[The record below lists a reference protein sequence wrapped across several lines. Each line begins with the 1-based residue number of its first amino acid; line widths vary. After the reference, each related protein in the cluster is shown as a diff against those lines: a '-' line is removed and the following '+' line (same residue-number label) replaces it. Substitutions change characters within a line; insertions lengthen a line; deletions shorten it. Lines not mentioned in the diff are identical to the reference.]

1 MMFKSMFEKS
11 LFFVNLRNINKL
23 LLSMNKFLNN
33 YFLLSS
39 FVIIFLFSAC
49 KQFERVFIFKN
60 NAVEIKNTEKKIIFN
75 AEFVDINPNNN
86 IVEYGHVWSSV
97 RPVPLLSKDRFSKNG
112 LLDAPKAFNTDFL
125 KPSPDSA
132 YFVRA
137 YAINSV
143 NDTLYTNVQT
153 VKLNLSEIVEINA
166 ISSIETNI
174 YNVKVAINL
183 ESLRYKYP
191 NFNPQGNIICN
202 VIVPSGSAETTT
214 SILLDNIQ
222 ATNVKIYA
230 TAPVGISNRVGQ
242 VIKAEIVFM
251 NGSNATTIKAKDVI
265 L

>member
-1 MMFKSMFEKS
+1 
-11 LFFVNLRNINKL
+11 
-23 LLSMNKFLNN
+23 MNKYLNN
-33 YFLLSS
+33 YTL
-39 FVIIFLFSAC
+39 LFSTFILVILFVFPAC
-49 KQFERVFIFKN
+49 KQYERAFIFKN
-60 NAVEIKNTEKKIIFN
+60 NETEIKNTEKKIIFN
-75 AEFVDINPNNN
+75 AEFVDVNPNNN

-125 KPSPDSA
+125 TPSSDSA

-143 NDTLYTNVQT
+143 NDTLYTDAQT
-153 VKLNLSEIVEINA
+153 AKLTLGEIVEINA
-166 ISSIETNI
+166 ISSIETGVF
-174 YNVKVAINL
+174 NVKIAIDL

-202 VIVPSGSAETTT
+202 VIVPSGSTETIT
-214 SILLDNIQ
+214 SILLDNIP

-242 VIKAEIVFM
+242 VIKAEMVFM